1 MNNLST
7 NLTNLFLI
15 FCAFIFL
22 SIIDSLFFGFQ
33 DWTMTIISWSILILT
48 INNFSWIAIPV
59 RGFIWLILFLLA
71 VYLFWLAHDYG
82 NYNLDDSKLA
92 VYGIWYWLNV
102 ILWSFY
108 ILISMIAIQASGTNI
123 IGSFLMD
130 KFGDREKISDKRYKK
145 GFRLGELK
153 ESSKID
159 NEGFDEDSQWS
170 VFYLLYSLVFV
181 LIILNGWYVYFHQ
194 DTNMIEIM
202 NNIENTD
209 LEFLD
214 L

>member
-48 INNFSWIAIPV
+48 INKFCWIAIPL

-71 VYLFWLAHDYG
+71 VHLFWLAHDYG
-82 NYNLDDSKLA
+82 NYNLDDPKLA
-92 VYGIWYWLNV
+92 LYGIWYWLNV

-108 ILISMIAIQASGTNI
+108 ILISMLAIKASETNI
-123 IGSFLMD
+123 IGPFLMGM
-130 KFGDREKISDKRYKK
+130 FGEREKISDKRYKK
-145 GFRLGELK
+145 GFRLGKLK
-153 ESSKID
+153 ESSKFD
-159 NEGFDEDSQWS
+159 NEGLDEDSQW
-170 VFYLLYSLVFV
+170 VAFYFLYSLIFV
-181 LIILNGWYVYFHQ
+181 LIIFNGWHVYFHQ
-194 DTNMIEIM
+194 DTNMIETM
-202 NNIENTD
+202 NNQKKSVIEIPD
-209 LEFLD
+209 F
-214 L
+214 